1 MCDLTAQ
8 SAFKLGGMMPPD
20 QRDAVNPLRRVQ
32 RGLPPL
38 FASHG
43 GRDRLLPW
51 RNSERLAELWR
62 KKKNRSRF
70 ELLDVADHTFYH
82 FNVNAAYFEQLLNSW
97 SAFMVEQG
105 IWEYNEGM
113 DAGLLG

>member
-1 MCDLTAQ
+1 MEYRA
-8 SAFKLGGMMPPD
+8 SA
-20 QRDAVNPLRRVQ
+20 
-32 RGLPPL
+32 
-38 FASHG
+38 
-43 GRDRLLPW
+43 
-51 RNSERLAELWR
+51 ERT
-62 KKKNRSRF
+62 SFGISTRF

>member
-1 MCDLTAQ
+1 MPSTPCGACRGAASPVCESWRKGQASAVAQ
-8 SAFKLGGMMPPD
+8 QREAGG
-20 QRDAVNPLRRVQ
+20 AV
-32 RGLPPL
+32 
-38 FASHG
+38 
-43 GRDRLLPW
+43 
-51 RNSERLAELWR
+51 E

-113 DAGLLG
+113 DTGLLG

>member
-1 MCDLTAQ
+1 MAQ
-8 SAFKLGGMMPPD
+8 QREAGG
-20 QRDAVNPLRRVQ
+20 AV
-32 RGLPPL
+32 
-38 FASHG
+38 
-43 GRDRLLPW
+43 
-51 RNSERLAELWR
+51 E

-97 SAFMVEQG
+97 SVYGGAE

-113 DAGLLG
+113 DTGLLG

>member
-1 MCDLTAQ
+1 MVGKL
-8 SAFKLGGMMPPD
+8 LGGGLVLLGTALLC
-20 QRDAVNPLRRVQ
+20 RAETRTRRQ
-32 RGLPPL
+32 QT
-38 FASHG
+38 
-43 GRDRLLPW
+43 
-51 RNSERLAELWR
+51 ERLAELWR

-82 FNVNAAYFEQLLNSW
+82 FNVNAAYFEQMLNSW
-97 SAFMVEQG
+97 SSFMVEQG

>member
-1 MCDLTAQ
+1 MAEETGCC
-8 SAFKLGGMMPPD
+8 
-20 QRDAVNPLRRVQ
+20 
-32 RGLPPL
+32 RGAI
-38 FASHG
+38 ASG
-43 GRDRLLPW
+43 W
-51 RNSERLAELWR
+51 RELWR

-97 SAFMVEQG
+97 SSFMVEQG

-113 DAGLLG
+113 DAGIAGLTGEYRP

>member
-1 MCDLTAQ
+1 MEEGTGCCRGATA
-8 SAFKLGGMMPPD
+8 KG
-20 QRDAVNPLRRVQ
+20 
-32 RGLPPL
+32 
-38 FASHG
+38 
-43 GRDRLLPW
+43 W
-51 RNSERLAELWR
+51 RSCGE

>member
-1 MCDLTAQ
+1 MSRYI
-8 SAFKLGGMMPPD
+8 SASAGTCIHSRYQG
-20 QRDAVNPLRRVQ
+20 
-32 RGLPPL
+32 
-38 FASHG
+38 HG
-43 GRDRLLPW
+43 PRKS
-51 RNSERLAELWR
+51 SERLAELWR